1 MFLDDYYDDKK
12 RDCYY
17 YEEVQDM
24 GAHIPT
30 CKLLD
35 FGVTRCPGCKK
46 YISRDDVDKRVM
58 SIIEKRDN
66 EEKRW

>member
-1 MFLDDYYDDKK
+1 MFLDDYYDYKK

-30 CKLLD
+30 CK
-35 FGVTRCPGCKK
+35 K
-46 YISRDDVDKRVM
+46 YVSRDDVDKHVTP
-58 SIIEKRDN
+58 IIDERDN
-66 EEKRW
+66 EAYDK